1 MDSTSPVPHI
11 GVGPLMRF
19 AILELRSNIYSRV
32 AEVGFD
38 DIRSTHVTL
47 FRWPGPDGRRPT
59 QVAEDVQISK
69 QRVRDLLRDLES
81 LGYLELVPD
90 PVDGRARLIRL
101 TERGRRLHR
110 ATLEVQT
117 AVEQEWSERVGS
129 DRFAA
134 LMDILRQLV
143 RSPGENGAVSTDQTR

>member
-19 AILELRSNIYSRV
+19 AILELRSNIYARV
-32 AEVGFD
+32 AEMGFD

-59 QVAEDVQISK
+59 QVAEDAHISK

-81 LGYLELVPD
+81 LGYLKLVPD
-90 PVDGRARLIRL
+90 PADGRARLIRL
-101 TERGRRLHR
+101 TERGRRLHQ

-117 AVEQEWSERVGS
+117 AVEQEWSERVGT

-134 LMDILRQLV
+134 LMDTLRQLV
-143 RSPGENGAVSTDQTR
+143 RIPGQNDPASMDETR